1 MESQIIFGTCNVQ
14 YDGRATSTLIDGKYL
29 IIIKSD
35 GSLIIHD
42 SKMLKPKNY
51 IGPRAKISMVG
62 SQIIA
67 ECKKE
72 KITIN
77 LLESECM
84 NLAGWDNKSIELTR
98 TEFELRDKLA
108 ENIEWY
114 LGVVPVKVEKEFKT
128 KYGVIDLLVVDDC
141 EVTHIIEVKRDKASV
156 SACSQLYR
164 YYQNLGAARVM
175 GYIASP
181 RITDSALMFLEEY
194 GLKFIPV
201 SFEDVCSAGDF

>member
-14 YDGRATSTLIDGKYL
+14 YDGRATSTLSDGKYL

-42 SKMLKPKNY
+42 NRMLKPKNY
-51 IGPRAKISMVG
+51 LGPKAKISIVDN
-62 SQIIA
+62 QITA

-77 LLESECM
+77 LLEYTQLPLS
-84 NLAGWDNKSIELTR
+84 GWDNNSIELSR

-108 ENIEWY
+108 DNIEWY
-114 LGVVPVKVEKEFKT
+114 LGVVPVKVEKEYKT

-141 EVTHIIEVKRDKASV
+141 DVTHIIEVKRDKASV

-164 YYQNLGAARVM
+164 YYQNLGAARVK

-181 RITDSALMFLEEY
+181 RITDSAMMFLEEY
-194 GLKFIPV
+194 GLKFVPV
-201 SFEDVCSAGDF
+201 SFEDVCSAGDG

>member
-51 IGPRAKISMVG
+51 IGPKARISMVG
-62 SQIIA
+62 NQIIA

-77 LLESECM
+77 LLEAESLH
-84 NLAGWDNKSIELTR
+84 LAGWENKNIELSST
-98 TEFELRDKLA
+98 LA
-108 ENIEWY
+108 I
-114 LGVVPVKVEKEFKT
+114 
-128 KYGVIDLLVVDDC
+128 
-141 EVTHIIEVKRDKASV
+141 S
-156 SACSQLYR
+156 
-164 YYQNLGAARVM
+164 
-175 GYIASP
+175 
-181 RITDSALMFLEEY
+181 FLIY
-194 GLKFIPV
+194 F
-201 SFEDVCSAGDF
+201 